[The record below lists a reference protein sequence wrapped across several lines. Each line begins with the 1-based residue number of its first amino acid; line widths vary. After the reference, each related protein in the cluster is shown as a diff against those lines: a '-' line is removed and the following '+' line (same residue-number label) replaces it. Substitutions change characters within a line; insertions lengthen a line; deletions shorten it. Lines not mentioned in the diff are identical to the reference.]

1 MIGTARHRGLAA
13 RTTTQLLDLFDFH
26 INAFANNQREF
37 RMGRPKRNAA
47 EAGIVGRAI
56 AASDAKKA
64 RKEVA
69 ATAAG
74 LRSRRATG
82 DETVKLGPK
91 RTSELET
98 TTNGKSKKPSRGSIK
113 ESAAPKKAPVPKKA
127 KASKTSKLGT
137 EAPAKKSVGR
147 PRKDSSVS
155 VSIPKKNKSARS
167 EEQAEQNG
175 EAGGS
180 EEDDEDDEISYWLM
194 KAEPE
199 SRIEKGVDVKFSI
212 DDLKN
217 KEAPEAWDGEIYSAS
232 LPLELG

>member
-1 MIGTARHRGLAA
+1 
-13 RTTTQLLDLFDFH
+13 
-26 INAFANNQREF
+26 
-37 RMGRPKRNAA
+37 MGRPKRNAA

-74 LRSRRATG
+74 QRSRRATG

-91 RTSELET
+91 RTSEIEMT
-98 TTNGKSKKPSRGSIK
+98 TTNGESKRPSHASMK
-113 ESAAPKKAPVPKKA
+113 KSAASKKAPVSKTA
-127 KASKTSKLGT
+127 KASKTSELST

-147 PRKDSSVS
+147 PRKDSNLS
-155 VSIPKKNKSARS
+155 VSIPKKQKGAKS
-167 EEQAEQNG
+167 EEQTEQDV
-175 EAGGS
+175 EADAS
-180 EEDDEDDEISYWLM
+180 QEQDENDQFSYWLM

-217 KEAPEAWDGEIYSAS
+217 KEAPEAWDGEIYSPS
-232 LPLELG
+232 IPVELS